1 MRRREFILTLASSA
15 AAWLPA
21 ARATAAEPPLVG
33 ALGSGSPKPY
43 TNMIA
48 SFRRGLA
55 ETGYAEGQVMIEYRW
70 AEGRY
75 DRLPALAED
84 LVKRRSAVIFAFG
97 GNGPA
102 QAAKAATTEVPI
114 VFLSGGAPVEA
125 GLVASL
131 ARPGSNVTG
140 VSWIATQLTA
150 KRLELLHQLVP
161 KVDLI
166 GMLMNPDYP
175 DSRLQIQELAEAAH
189 AIGQKTKIA
198 EARTREEIETA
209 LTRLVQSGADALL
222 VANDPFFYGE
232 VESIVALAKQHAL
245 PACYYEREYPAAG
258 GLMSYGTSLAGAYHQ
273 AGIYIGR
280 VLLGA
285 RPADLPV
292 LQPTKFEL
300 VINLK
305 TAKDLGLN
313 VPPALF
319 AQADE
324 VIE

>member
-1 MRRREFILTLASSA
+1 VRRRDFIALLAGA
-15 AAWLPA
+15 AAGPLA
-21 ARATAAEPPLVG
+21 ARAAAAESPLVG
-33 ALGSGSPKPY
+33 ALGSGSSKPY
-43 TNMIA
+43 ANMIA
-48 SFRRGLA
+48 AFRRGLTEA
-55 ETGYAEGQVMIEYRW
+55 GYGEGQVAIEYRW

-84 LVKRRSAVIFAFG
+84 LVKRRVAVIFAFG

-102 QAAKAATTEVPI
+102 QAAKAASTRVPI
-114 VFLSGGAPVEA
+114 VFLSGSAPVEA

-131 ARPGSNVTG
+131 ARPGGNVTG

-166 GMLMNPDYP
+166 GMLVNPDYP
-175 DSRLQIQELAEAAH
+175 DGRLQIQELEEAAH
-189 AIGQKTKIA
+189 AMGQRINIV
-198 EARTREEIETA
+198 EARTREEIEHA
-209 LTRLVQSGADALL
+209 LTRLGQSGADALL
-222 VANDPFFYGE
+222 VANDPFFYSE

-245 PACYYEREYPAAG
+245 PACYYEREFTAAG
-258 GLMSYGTSLAGAYHQ
+258 GLMSYGTSLAEAYRQ
-273 AGIYIGR
+273 AGIYTGH
-280 VLLGA
+280 VLHGE
-285 RPADLPV
+285 RPEDLPV